1 MRSVTHS
8 RLEHCTRVSTGAV
21 NVLVRV
27 NKGPAQ
33 YMRGRIVDIAPHITC
48 ATFALHPA
56 VNEPGWCVT
65 DTGSGFRVGFSAVSE
80 ADAVSLA
87 AANLAMRTDDD
98 IRRAREKGLRMAA
111 AAAMA

>member
-1 MRSVTHS
+1 MRSTTHS
-8 RLEHCTRVSTGAV
+8 RLEHCARVSTGAV
-21 NVLVRV
+21 SVLVRIERSPP
-27 NKGPAQ
+27 K

-48 ATFALHPA
+48 ASFALHPA

-80 ADAVSLA
+80 ADAVTLA
-87 AANLAMRTDDD
+87 TANLAMRTDDD
-98 IRRAREKGLRMAA
+98 VRRGREQGLRMAA